1 MNKFEKALVALAVA
15 GAVGFSFAFA
25 LLKGIPE
32 TFDWE
37 LDEEENYE

>member
-1 MNKFEKALVALAVA
+1 MNKVEKTLVALAVA
-15 GAVGFSFAFA
+15 GSVGFAFA
-25 LLKGIPE
+25 FAALKGIPE

>member
-1 MNKFEKALVALAVA
+1 MNKVEKVLVSLAVA